1 MMLFRATSREP
12 MASTSFFWSV
22 GLTGTGTKKRAAIN
36 QQPKL
41 DILFIGLLLS
51 RRCVQPRLR
60 RPLRRRALPR
70 ASCASQLTA
79 TPVMCRIVAGFH
91 TIDSRKCRANR
102 RSNRYAI
109 VAGKKGRG
117 RTKPQWAGARS
128 PDLSNWLVPHFA
140 FLSQR
145 SL

>member
-1 MMLFRATSREP
+1 
-12 MASTSFFWSV
+12 MAFLAVTTGEAAMKVV
-22 GLTGTGTKKRAAIN
+22 GSAPDL
-36 QQPKL
+36 
-41 DILFIGLLLS
+41 ILFIGLLLS